1 MWIPANS
8 TTKLCTCSLVRNLS
22 CTVLYCIYCKRVCS
36 KLRRLF
42 SKLICDTFENT
53 GGKLFYKIQH
63 MLNQK
68 HERCVRNIC
77 RIHATFWQNKIS
89 ICFLSTGVNIIWR
102 YLCFRGEYFVFNL
115 DDRKA
120 PSIHQRIWSRKGGD
134 HIANKPYR
142 SSELSYALHWLDLL
156 SLSTIIF

>member
-1 MWIPANS
+1 M
-8 TTKLCTCSLVRNLS
+8 
-22 CTVLYCIYCKRVCS
+22 YCKRVYS
-36 KLRRLF
+36 KLRQLF
-42 SKLICDTFENT
+42 SKLNCDTLENT

-134 HIANKPYR
+134 HKANKTFRTFLYITFIRFPFPFQPHFLATWP
-142 SSELSYALHWLDLL
+142 SQPLDNLCQK
-156 SLSTIIF
+156 TISNIR